1 MPIRIGIIGCGMW
14 GQKYVRVFDELLES
28 QVTAVCDQ
36 DETRLKII
44 RQRYPQVEF
53 FKSHSDLLTY
63 GNIDAVVVA
72 TQATSHYGMTRA
84 ALMAHKHVLVEK
96 PFVLENREGQD
107 LIELAERNKL
117 TLMVGHVFL
126 YNSGIRKLKQYLGDG
141 GHGIGDV
148 YYLYATRTSLG
159 PIRNDVNV
167 VWDLATHDI
176 SIFSYLLNEQPHHAS
191 AKAAKVLR
199 NCREDV
205 AFITLTYPN
214 GVIANIHVSWA
225 DPNRVREVVIVGS
238 QKRVVFDDIEMLEKV
253 RVYEKS
259 VVCSGKDTE
268 SFGEFVL
275 SMRDGDIISPK
286 VEMSEPLQ
294 NQCNHFIEC
303 IRQRVKPL
311 TDGQNGLEVVK
322 VINAIQESI
331 RNDGTNVE
339 VPI

>member
-1 MPIRIGIIGCGMW
+1 MTLRIGVVGCGMW

-28 QVTAVCDQ
+28 QIVAVCDQ

-44 RQRYPQVEF
+44 RQRYPQV
-53 FKSHSDLLTY
+53 DLFTNYKELLAHGTV
-63 GNIDAVVVA
+63 DAVVVA
-72 TQATSHYGMTRA
+72 TQATLHYGVTRA
-84 ALMAHKHVLVEK
+84 ALLAGKHVLVEK
-96 PFVLENREGQD
+96 PFVLENHEGQE
-107 LIELAERNKL
+107 LIELAERNQL

-126 YNSGIRKLKQYLGDG
+126 YNSGIRKLKQYLGNG
-141 GHGIGDV
+141 ANGIGDI

-176 SIFSYLLNEQPHHAS
+176 SIFSYLLNEQPHHVS

-214 GVIANIHVSWA
+214 GVIANVHVSWT

-238 QKRVVFDDIEMLEKV
+238 QKRVVFDDIEILEKV
-253 RVYEKS
+253 RVYEKA
-259 VVCSGKDTE
+259 VVCSGTDTE
-268 SFGEFVL
+268 SFGQFVL

-286 VEMSEPLQ
+286 VETSEPLQ
-294 NQCNHFIEC
+294 NQCNHFIDC
-303 IRQRVKPL
+303 IQQGVTPL

-339 VPI
+339 VPR